1 MVEILF
7 SGEKCPK
14 MRLKINWSV
23 KTQWHTRELLA
34 PVYGLLVG
42 SSTHS
47 NDDGNSNENNKNSNK
62 FIKQHN
68 NSSRASQ

>member
-14 MRLKINWSV
+14 IASKNKLVRKMPWD
-23 KTQWHTRELLA
+23 TRELLA

-47 NDDGNSNENNKNSNK
+47 NDDGNSNENYKNSDY

-68 NSSRASQ
+68 NSSRPS